1 VPLESYQMAA
11 EYLGRN
17 EAELAKIQKQRYQEV
32 GTPAEVGARQA
43 GRRVQE
49 TASYLASLPQGDR
62 FLRETTGR
70 LDPFGAAKTAAQGQL
85 TDAEKAY
92 AKALEKSGEIPEPRV
107 TGTPS
112 WAKSTIP
119 EAMPGYKVPTA

>member
-1 VPLESYQMAA
+1 
-11 EYLGRN
+11 
-17 EAELAKIQKQRYQEV
+17 
-32 GTPAEVGARQA
+32 
-43 GRRVQE
+43 
-49 TASYLASLPQGDR
+49 
-62 FLRETTGR
+62 
-70 LDPFGAAKTAAQGQL
+70 L

>member
-1 VPLESYQMAA
+1 MAA
-11 EYLGRN
+11 ESLGRS

-49 TASYLASLPQGDR
+49 TATYLSSLPQGDR
-62 FLRETTGR
+62 FLRETTGQM
-70 LDPFGAAKTAAQGQL
+70 DPFGAAKTAAPGQL

-119 EAMPGYKVPTA
+119 EAMPGYKAT